1 MRILSVD
8 DSAATR
14 YFIRKAVDVL
24 GFEFLEAA
32 DGKQGLEILDR
43 ENGMVDLIL
52 LDRHMP
58 VMDGMAMLEELKAND
73 KYKRIPVTMV
83 TVEVERAEIQR
94 AIAGGAKNYLI
105 KPFTQE
111 NLIGKI
117 LESLNMTL

>member
-8 DSAATR
+8 DSASTR
-14 YFIRKAVDVL
+14 YFIKKAVDVL

-58 VMDGMAMLEELKAND
+58 VMDGMAMLEELKADD

-83 TVEVERAEIQR
+83 TVEVEWAEIQR

>member
-8 DSAATR
+8 DSSATR
-14 YFIRKAVDVL
+14 HFIKKAIEVI

-32 DGKQGLEILDR
+32 DGKEGLEVVER
-43 ENGMVDLIL
+43 EKGRIDLIL

-58 VMDGMAMLEELKAND
+58 VMDGLEMLEELKSSEA
-73 KYKRIPVTMV
+73 YHEIPVTMV
-83 TVEVERAEIQR
+83 TVELDRDEIQK
-94 AIAGGAKNYLI
+94 AIDMGAKNYLV

-117 LESLNMTL
+117 MEGLEMEL

>member
-14 YFIRKAVDVL
+14 YFIKKAVDVL